1 MKKTLFLAH
10 YKRRLT
16 KIKLFNGI
24 SLSQSPHKGLIEKV
38 LKVFF

>member
-10 YKRRLT
+10 YKRCFIL
-16 KIKLFNGI
+16 IKLFNGI
-24 SLSQSPHKGLIEKV
+24 SLFQSPHKGLIEKV

>member
-16 KIKLFNGI
+16 KIKLFNGT
-24 SLSQSPHKGLIEKV
+24 SLFQSPHKGLIEKV

>member
-1 MKKTLFLAH
+1 MKKTLFPIKH
-10 YKRRLT
+10 YRLI

-24 SLSQSPHKGLIEKV
+24 SLFQSPHKGLIEKV